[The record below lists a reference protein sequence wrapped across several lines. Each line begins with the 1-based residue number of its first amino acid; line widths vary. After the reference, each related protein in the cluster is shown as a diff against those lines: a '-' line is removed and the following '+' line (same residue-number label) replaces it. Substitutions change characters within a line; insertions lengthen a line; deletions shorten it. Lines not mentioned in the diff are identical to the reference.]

1 MESEPF
7 WLTIEDV
14 WEIHD
19 DQIHSF
25 GGLAGVKD
33 EGLVESAVAAP
44 VNLYHYEGVD
54 DVLALGIRLCMAI
67 ARDHGYVD
75 GNKRT
80 GAAAML
86 EFFVLNGY
94 WLGVPDDNETHPLLG
109 TLIVQ
114 TLLDELD
121 ESQLYDILIA
131 YFRPLVP

>member
-14 WEIHD
+14 REIHD

-44 VNLYHYEGVD
+44 VNLYHYKGVD

-109 TLIVQ
+109 TLVVQ